1 MNKRVFE
8 KLEFDKILNMLEAK
22 ALSDSGKQA
31 ALALTPGKSIAAV
44 RLMQSETLEAESTLM
59 RETKTPMSSFSDISS
74 ETARL
79 KTGADL
85 SCRELLRVLGVQKSA
100 KRAKAGL
107 KKQEGSENLLY
118 NIAEPLYY
126 DEAMIRE
133 LDNAIISENELAD
146 DASAELLSIRR
157 KILRENDGIHEKLNA
172 VIRSTKHKDH
182 LQDAIITMRNG
193 RYVVPVKQEYR
204 RSLSG
209 LVHDQ
214 SSSGQ
219 TVFIEPM
226 EVVEANN
233 RLRELELEEK
243 AEIARILH
251 EFSEQLREY
260 WQQLKDDLEIL
271 TRLDIIFA
279 KASLASSMK
288 ASPPQITDEKK
299 LAIKNG
305 RHPLI
310 DVKTV
315 VPVSLYIEDGY
326 SGLIITGPNTG
337 GKTVTLKLTGLMV
350 LMAQSG
356 MFVPADAGTVLPVF
370 TALFADI
377 GDEQSIEQSLSTFS
391 SHMKNITEITKK
403 ADEHSLVLLDELG
416 AGTDPAEGAALAMAI
431 LEELEFSKS
440 FVLATTHYSEIKA
453 FAMASDKYQNACME
467 FSVKTLSPTY
477 RLIMGVPG
485 VSNAFEISKKLG
497 LGEQVIDR
505 ARRHMSEETVKF
517 EQLIG
522 EAERQ
527 REIAQHKQ
535 QQAEDFRRTAQSIK
549 DKSNIELEKA
559 KEKSAKIVERANE
572 KALDILK
579 EAKEEAEL
587 IITELKQAKAAKQED
602 INAARKALSDSI
614 DKASGAVSKK
624 PARKSSVKPAD
635 ISAGETVKLINHG
648 VTATVLKEPR
658 DGKVQ
663 VQAGVVK
670 MTVDITEIEPAE
682 KQKQTSRLGG
692 FKRDLGAAVTME
704 LDLRGMNLDE
714 AVMETDKYLD
724 EAFIAG
730 RQEVSIIHGK
740 GTGVL
745 RSGIRDFLRTH
756 PHADK
761 FRQGKYGEGEAG
773 VTIVT
778 IK

>member
-8 KLEFDKILNMLEAK
+8 KLEFNKILKMLESK
-22 ALSDSGKQA
+22 ALSDSGKEA
-31 ALALTPGKSIAAV
+31 ALSLKPGININAV
-44 RLMQSETLEAESTLM
+44 RILQSETLEAESTLM
-59 RETKTPMSSFSDISS
+59 REPKTPMSSFSDISS
-74 ETARL
+74 ETVRL

-85 SCRELLRVLGVQKSA
+85 SCRELLRILGVLKA
-100 KRAKAGL
+100 ARRAKSGL
-107 KKQEGSENLLY
+107 SKQENSENLLPK
-118 NIAEPLYY
+118 IAELLYY
-126 DEAMIRE
+126 DSSLIKE
-133 LDNAIISENELAD
+133 LDDAIISENELAD
-146 DASAELLSIRR
+146 NASPELFNIRR
-157 KILRENDGIHEKLNA
+157 RIMRENEGIHEKLNS
-172 VIRSTKHKDH
+172 VIRSSHHKEH

-204 RSLSG
+204 RSLNG

-233 RLRELELEEK
+233 RLRELELAEK
-243 AEIARILH
+243 AEVERILH

-260 WQQLKDDLEIL
+260 WQQLRDDLDIL
-271 TRLDIIFA
+271 TRLDVIFA
-279 KASLASSMK
+279 KATLASAMK

-299 LAIKNG
+299 LIIKNG

-310 DVKTV
+310 DAKAV
-315 VPVSLYIEDGY
+315 VPVSLYIDDGY
-326 SGLIITGPNTG
+326 TGLIITGPNTG
-337 GKTVTLKLTGLMV
+337 GKTVTLKLTGLLV

-391 SHMKNITEITKK
+391 SHMKNITQITKN
-403 ADEHSLVLLDELG
+403 ADENSLVLLDELG
-416 AGTDPAEGAALAMAI
+416 AGTDPAEGAALAMSI
-431 LEELEFSKS
+431 LEELEFAQS
-440 FVLATTHYSEIKA
+440 FVMATTHYSEIKA
-453 FAMASDKYQNACME
+453 FAMANEKYQNACME

-477 RLIMGVPG
+477 KLIMGVPG

-497 LGEQVIDR
+497 LGEQIIER
-505 ARRHMSEETVKF
+505 ARQHMSEETVKF

-522 EAERQ
+522 EAEKQ
-527 REIAQHKQ
+527 REIAQQKQ

-559 KEKSAKIVERANE
+559 KQKSEKIVERANE

-579 EAKEEAEL
+579 EAKEEAEQ
-587 IITELKQAKAAKQED
+587 IIKELKSAKAAKQED

-614 DKASGAVSKK
+614 DKTSGAISKK
-624 PARKSSVKPAD
+624 PVRKSGAKPSD
-635 ISAGETVKLINHG
+635 IAIGDTVKLINHG
-648 VTATVLKEPR
+648 VTATVLKAPK
-658 DGKVQ
+658 DNKVQ

-670 MTVDITEIEPAE
+670 MMVDISEVEPAIKE
-682 KQKQTSRLGG
+682 KQLGRLGG
-692 FKRDLGAAVTME
+692 YKRELNATVAME
-704 LDLRGMNLDE
+704 LDLRGMSLDE

-745 RSGIRDFLRTH
+745 RSGVRDFLRTH
-756 PHADK
+756 PHAEK